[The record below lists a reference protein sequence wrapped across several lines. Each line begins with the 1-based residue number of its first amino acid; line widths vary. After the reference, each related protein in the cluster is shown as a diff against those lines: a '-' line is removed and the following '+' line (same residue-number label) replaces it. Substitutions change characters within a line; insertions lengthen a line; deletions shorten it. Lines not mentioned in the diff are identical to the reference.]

1 MLFLLSLLFVTNVSH
16 ASEETC
22 PYTVER
28 RDEIQFQQ
36 LWSEDSQSCYFS
48 VSPRDA
54 YVDLIYRDYLFSS
67 SGLFMVFN
75 SYGPGDEAKTTAA
88 REFYMFPRTASTF
101 KAQWDDENRELK
113 VTHVTGDHFV
123 FNYKRANLKSI
134 TRANITVAPD
144 IVLANRGGIE
154 ITNFQGLIL
163 DGGFKQGSAPTGNSN
178 GTSVFKDA
186 TGKTC
191 SVKNA
196 EVFKYNSQGDVIFRF
211 NDASLKAFLKNRC
224 SSLQFP

>member
-1 MLFLLSLLFVTNVSH
+1 MLFLLSLLFVTNISH

-28 RDEIQFQQ
+28 REEIQFQQ

-75 SYGPGDEAKTTAA
+75 SYGPGDEAQTTAA
-88 REFYMFPRTASTF
+88 REFYMFPRTRSTF
-101 KAQWDDENRELK
+101 VAQWDDENRELK
-113 VTHVTGDHFV
+113 VTHVTGDQFV

-144 IVLANRGGIE
+144 VVPTNRGGIE
-154 ITNFQGLIL
+154 ISNFQGLIL
-163 DGGFKQGSAPTGNSN
+163 DGGFKQGGAPTGSPNA
-178 GTSVFKDA
+178 TSVFKDVA
-186 TGKTC
+186 GKTC
-191 SVKNA
+191 AVKNA
-196 EVFKYNSQGDVIFRF
+196 EVFKYTSQGDVIFRF
-211 NDASLKAFLKNRC
+211 DDKGLKSFLRGRC
-224 SSLQFP
+224 SSLSF